1 MQVVTISGFKGG
13 TGKTTL
19 ACLLGVAAVKDGL
32 RTACL
37 DLDRNT
43 RNLASFLTQ
52 RRESRLESPDHVMLM
67 DTPEDARANAKPK
80 HSNRLEPLVRMARMD
95 GYDLLII
102 DTSSGN
108 LSDVYEAHLLADL
121 ILTPMNESPA
131 DMHGLFAPIGAP
143 AAPLINYRD
152 MIDTVR
158 FDRRRAGL
166 PVQRWHV
173 VMNRVS
179 ALPSKIG
186 AIINAR
192 VADMAQRAGFETI
205 WSLRDRVSHRAL
217 ALEGRT
223 VFDTPVDGKLTM
235 SEISGRAEVRSILS
249 LLKLAP
255 TRVVAEPAA
264 AEQTSSSEAQS
275 SKKPASEKIAA

>member
-19 ACLLGVAAVKDGL
+19 ACLLGVAAAKDGL

-43 RNLASFLTQ
+43 RNLSSFLTL
-52 RRESRLESPDHVMLM
+52 RRASRLESPDHVMLM
-67 DTPEDARANAKPK
+67 DTEEEARINARPK
-80 HSNRLEPLVRMARMD
+80 HSGRLEPLVRMAALD
-95 GYDLLII
+95 GYDLMII

-131 DMHGLFAPIGAP
+131 DMHGLFAPIGSP
-143 AAPLINYRD
+143 AAPRINYRD

-166 PVQRWHV
+166 PVQRWQV

-186 AIINAR
+186 TIINDR
-192 VADMAQRAGFETI
+192 VAKMATEAGFETI

-223 VFDTPVDGKLTM
+223 VFDTPTDGKLTM
-235 SEISGRAEVRSILS
+235 SELSGRSEVRALLS
-249 LLKLAP
+249 LLSRAP
-255 TRVVAEPAA
+255 ERVVTLNPAVDRKLD
-264 AEQTSSSEAQS
+264 Q
-275 SKKPASEKIAA
+275 KIAA

>member
-19 ACLLGVAAVKDGL
+19 ACLMGVAATKDGL

-43 RNLASFLTQ
+43 RNLSSFLTL
-52 RRESRLESPDHVMLM
+52 RRASRLESPDHVMLM
-67 DTPEDARANAKPK
+67 DTEEEARTNAKPK
-80 HSNRLEPLVRMARMD
+80 HTGRLEPLVRMAALD
-95 GYDLLII
+95 GYDLMII

-131 DMHGLFAPIGAP
+131 DMHGLFAPVGSP
-143 AAPLINYRD
+143 AAPRINYRD

-186 AIINAR
+186 NIINER
-192 VADMAQRAGFETI
+192 VAKMATEAGFETI
-205 WSLRDRVSHRAL
+205 WSLRDRVAHRAL
-217 ALEGRT
+217 ALEGRS

-235 SEISGRAEVRSILS
+235 SELSGRSEVRALLS
-249 LLKLAP
+249 LLSRAP
-255 TRVVAEPAA
+255 ERIMPAKAEIDDVI
-264 AEQTSSSEAQS
+264 EQ
-275 SKKPASEKIAA
+275 KIAA

>member
-19 ACLLGVAAVKDGL
+19 ACLLGVAATKDGF

-43 RNLASFLTQ
+43 RNLSSFLTL
-52 RRESRLESPDHVMLM
+52 RRASRLESPDHVMLM
-67 DTPEDARANAKPK
+67 DTDEEARTNAKPK
-80 HSNRLEPLVRMARMD
+80 HSGRLEPLIRMAALD
-95 GYDLLII
+95 GYDLMVI

-131 DMHGLFAPIGAP
+131 DMHGLFAPIGSP
-143 AAPLINYRD
+143 AAPRINYRD

-166 PVQRWHV
+166 PVQRWQV

-186 AIINAR
+186 TIINER
-192 VADMAQRAGFETI
+192 VAKMATEAGFETI

-223 VFDTPVDGKLTM
+223 VFDTPTDGKLTM
-235 SEISGRAEVRSILS
+235 SELSGRSEVRALLS
-249 LLKLAP
+249 LLSRAP
-255 TRVVAEPAA
+255 ERVVTLNPGVAHP
-264 AEQTSSSEAQS
+264 AEQTSER
-275 SKKPASEKIAA
+275 KIAA

>member
-19 ACLLGVAAVKDGL
+19 ACLLGVAAAKDGL

-43 RNLASFLTQ
+43 HNLSSFLTL
-52 RRESRLESPDHVMLM
+52 RRASRLESPDHVMLM
-67 DTPEDARANAKPK
+67 DTEEEARINARPK
-80 HSNRLEPLVRMARMD
+80 HSGRLEPLVRMAALD
-95 GYDLLII
+95 GYDLMII

-131 DMHGLFAPIGAP
+131 DMHGLFAPIGSP
-143 AAPLINYRD
+143 AAPRINYRD

-166 PVQRWHV
+166 PEQRWQV
-173 VMNRVS
+173 VMNRVA

-186 AIINAR
+186 AIINDR
-192 VADMAQRAGFETI
+192 VAKMATEAGFEAI

-235 SEISGRAEVRSILS
+235 SELSGRSEVRALLS
-249 LLKLAP
+249 LLSRAP
-255 TRVVAEPAA
+255 ERVTTLITRADHTPD
-264 AEQTSSSEAQS
+264 Q
-275 SKKPASEKIAA
+275 KIAA